1 MLELQQRKEA
11 LAAGVYEAG
20 GSGGAAPEAAD
31 IERLF
36 EPLG

>member
-1 MLELQQRKEA
+1 MLELQRRKKA
-11 LAAGVYEAG
+11 PAAGIHEA
-20 GSGGAAPEAAD
+20 PLDAAD

>member
-1 MLELQQRKEA
+1 MLELQQRKKA
-11 LAAGVYEAG
+11 LAAGIYEAG
-20 GSGGAAPEAAD
+20 GNAAGALEAAD

>member
-1 MLELQQRKEA
+1 MLESQQRKKV
-11 LAAGVYEAG
+11 LAAEIYDG
-20 GSGGAAPEAAD
+20 GGNAAAPLDAAD